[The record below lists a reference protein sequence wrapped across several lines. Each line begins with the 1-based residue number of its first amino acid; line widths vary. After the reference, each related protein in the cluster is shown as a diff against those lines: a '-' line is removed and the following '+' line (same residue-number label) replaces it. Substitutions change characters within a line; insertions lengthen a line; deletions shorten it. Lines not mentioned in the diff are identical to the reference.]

1 MSLYGYL
8 LSEHL
13 EKSRIKFWNVS
24 LSFFLL
30 QSPTSWNTSWQTF
43 SIIIVKHF
51 QNCLDELFVP
61 FYPFLWSVTFSKKQL
76 LNLQL
81 LDRDCLNTIIRAQI
95 YPCICTIKG
104 SFTSMPAIFTYFLKI
119 TAFKVSFVASFF
131 EFFKLDTVNTEI
143 YNLIILLL
151 IPFFFFFCWISSILD
166 ICDSMFWYR
175 DSYFLSNC
183 Q

>member
-1 MSLYGYL
+1 MHITIIFFGLLTSSLPLRDVIDVSLYGYL

-61 FYPFLWSVTFSKKQL
+61 FYPFLWSVTFSKEQL
-76 LNLQL
+76 LNLLIIGQGL
-81 LDRDCLNTIIRAQI
+81 LKYNYKSPDISLHLHYYGIIHLNACYI
-95 YPCICTIKG
+95 YI
-104 SFTSMPAIFTYFLKI
+104 FLKNYG
-119 TAFKVSFVASFF
+119 F
-131 EFFKLDTVNTEI
+131 
-143 YNLIILLL
+143 
-151 IPFFFFFCWISSILD
+151 
-166 ICDSMFWYR
+166 
-175 DSYFLSNC
+175 
-183 Q
+183 